1 MDPAAV
7 DLFSPDKPEDIKMA
21 EDEAEQIETK
31 ERQEFKE
38 KVISI
43 LSMNS
48 YEDKRAAKI
57 DIMGFLDLLRLF
69 NEGGIHFKWLINQN
83 PVFRECTYVRKW
95 AGTFYVIANL
105 FFFTTTSRVLG
116 TSFFALWVVGPV
128 SVGKKL
134 FIASSL
140 STRFIPLGFSG
151 LGSIFYG
158 L

>member
-1 MDPAAV
+1 MLFNNFTKYKTASKEEEKKEMDPAAV

-69 NEGGIHFKWLINQN
+69 NEGGIHFK
-83 PVFRECTYVRKW
+83 
-95 AGTFYVIANL
+95 
-105 FFFTTTSRVLG
+105 
-116 TSFFALWVVGPV
+116 
-128 SVGKKL
+128 
-134 FIASSL
+134 
-140 STRFIPLGFSG
+140 
-151 LGSIFYG
+151 
-158 L
+158 